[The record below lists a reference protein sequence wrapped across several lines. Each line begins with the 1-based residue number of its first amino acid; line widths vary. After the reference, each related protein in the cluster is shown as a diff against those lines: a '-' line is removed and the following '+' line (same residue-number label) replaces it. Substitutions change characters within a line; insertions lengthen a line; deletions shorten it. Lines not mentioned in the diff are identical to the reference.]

1 MTGVAS
7 YGQMYLYVFLPN
19 LLPGMS
25 AFVKKLLEL
34 VMFVQ
39 T

>member
-7 YGQMYLYVFLPN
+7 YGQMYLYVFPPN
-19 LLPGMS
+19 PLAGMS
-25 AFVKKLLEL
+25 SFVNKLLEL